1 MINSAVV
8 VIQLYCAHFL
18 QQQKK
23 IHIFVVRLLKSTV
36 YTVKS
41 WSCHVFIWWSCDHS
55 TRALVGFVL
64 QITMWQRNN
73 STAVDIFMANILF
86 ISPFYAFVFYADTH
100 FNTLCLENGFHY
112 ILFVRF
118 VLPFFATLPECSLSF
133 RSCEAIKRTN
143 INPLYNILYCGEYV
157 GDVPFA
163 LLLGL
168 LHSHKTHRQLAI
180 KSGAK
185 RSMRILERAVTV

>member
-100 FNTLCLENGFHY
+100 FNTLCPRKWFSLYFICAFCFTFLY
-112 ILFVRF
+112 
-118 VLPFFATLPECSLSF
+118 FFSAPHCLSALCHFAPARQLKEQTL
-133 RSCEAIKRTN
+133 
-143 INPLYNILYCGEYV
+143 ILYIISCIAVSMWGMS
-157 GDVPFA
+157 
-163 LLLGL
+163 LLLFCL
-168 LHSHKTHRQLAI
+168 VCCTVI
-180 KSGAK
+180 KHTGS
-185 RSMRILERAVTV
+185 

>member
-1 MINSAVV
+1 MTTLLAHWLDLCCKSRCGNAI
-8 VIQLYCAHFL
+8 IQLQLTFL
-18 QQQKK
+18 WQIFYLFRLFMLLYFML
-23 IHIFVVRLLKSTV
+23 IHIL
-36 YTVKS
+36 
-41 WSCHVFIWWSCDHS
+41 
-55 TRALVGFVL
+55 
-64 QITMWQRNN
+64 
-73 STAVDIFMANILF
+73 IL
-86 ISPFYAFVFYADTH
+86 YA
-100 FNTLCLENGFHY
+100 LENGFHY